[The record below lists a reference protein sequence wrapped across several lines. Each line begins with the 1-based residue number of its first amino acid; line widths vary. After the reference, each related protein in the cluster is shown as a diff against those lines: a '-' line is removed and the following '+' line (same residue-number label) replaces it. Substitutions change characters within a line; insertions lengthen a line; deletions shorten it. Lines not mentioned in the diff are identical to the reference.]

1 MSKAVPWSGE
11 VRTAESPAVKF
22 TPSGDRLL
30 KGASPWS
37 WYMARMPSY
46 LAYPPPAKSP
56 SAAKGPKASTPFEN
70 ASTMAGRMISCS
82 SRPSSPPSPACG
94 LRAITAMRGSTM
106 PKSSM
111 SERRSVWR
119 SCTIFS
125 LEMLRLI
132 SDTGMCLVTSPTR
145 STSLHRI
152 IMASPS
158 SSAARYSVCPV

>member
-1 MSKAVPWSGE
+1 
-11 VRTAESPAVKF
+11 
-22 TPSGDRLL
+22 
-30 KGASPWS
+30 
-37 WYMARMPSY
+37 MPSY
-46 LAYPPPAKSP
+46 LAYPPPANSP
-56 SAAKGPKASTPFEN
+56 SAAKGPNASTPCLN

-82 SRPSSPPSPACG
+82 SFPSSPPSPAWG
-94 LRAITAMRGSTM
+94 LSAITAMRGSTM

-152 IMASPS
+152 IIGSPPS
-158 SSAARYSVCPV
+158 SAPKNSVWPV